1 MSHEPQTWTDERSNW
16 PTVTT
21 AEEVAATFQVTSATR
36 SKYDSWR
43 ADKSRAQVVELV
55 SNHTTVELYRLTLDD
70 VRRICG
76 STSHAL
82 ADASRE
88 DAERVPKAR
97 DWYPRFAFTHLMH
110 HYLEQ
115 QKELPTWQKISRF
128 FFRSDEGVDLIG
140 RETRELVA
148 RIVQDGATEQL
159 ADRAL
164 QWRFGNAY
172 YSFLREVFTVVTLR
186 SRGFDVRVHPLA
198 DALFRVDGWMD
209 DTIIS
214 LWVANEDF
222 RRDKGLEP
230 AGRKERA
237 CDLLADAPVPFRY
250 LNIELDKAFKW
261 GQVHLPSDGKL
272 TLAAEE
278 LAKFRDKATR
288 PDWR

>member
-21 AEEVAATFQVTSATR
+21 AEEVVATFQVTSATI

-55 SNHTTVELYRLTLDD
+55 SSHTTVELYRLTLDD
-70 VRRICG
+70 VRRVCG

-148 RIVQDGATEQL
+148 RIVQDGVTEQL

-172 YSFLREVFTVVTLR
+172 YSFCVKCSRLWRCARKGLTCACTHWPTLC
-186 SRGFDVRVHPLA
+186 SVWT
-198 DALFRVDGWMD
+198 DGWM
-209 DTIIS
+209 TRSSVFGSPMKTSGVIRAS
-214 LWVANEDF
+214 NP
-222 RRDKGLEP
+222 P
-230 AGRKERA
+230 AGRN
-237 CDLLADAPVPFRY
+237 APA
-250 LNIELDKAFKW
+250 IS
-261 GQVHLPSDGKL
+261 LPMHWCRSG
-272 TLAAEE
+272 TS
-278 LAKFRDKATR
+278 TSN
-288 PDWR
+288 